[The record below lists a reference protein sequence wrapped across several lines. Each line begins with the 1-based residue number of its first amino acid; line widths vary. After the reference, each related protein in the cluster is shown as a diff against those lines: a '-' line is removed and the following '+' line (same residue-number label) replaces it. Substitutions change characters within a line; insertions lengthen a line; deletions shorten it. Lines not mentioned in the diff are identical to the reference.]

1 MALSK
6 PAASVVISL
15 TGTDL
20 PEPVVTAIIDDAALL
35 AEKCLANFSSDR
47 QVAALKW
54 LAAHLIASTS
64 DEGAS
69 VRSSEKLGD
78 AADGF
83 ARAQLGNGIMGT
95 TYGQQAVALAPC
107 LGRLG
112 RPTARVTVV

>member
-1 MALSK
+1 MPLSK
-6 PAASVVISL
+6 PAAAVVIAL

-20 PEPVVTAIIDDAALL
+20 DEPTVEAIIDDAALI
-35 AEKCLANFSSDR
+35 AERCLSGYSSAI
-47 QVAALKW
+47 QQSALKW

-78 AADGF
+78 ASDGF
-83 ARAQLGNGIMGT
+83 ARAQFGNGIMGT
-95 TYGQQAVALAPC
+95 TYGQQAVALVPC